1 MEITPAMTNEVFDA
15 LVASL
20 RMVKPAFCP
29 TCPHCYEAVD
39 LSAAVTDENGNAVHE
54 TCYTKQ
60 LTDALLNRPAN
71 PAAD

>member
-1 MEITPAMTNEVFDA
+1 MEITPAMTNEIFDA

-29 TCPHCYEAVD
+29 HCYEAVD
-39 LSAAVTDENGNAVHE
+39 LSTAVIDENGKAMHE

-60 LTDALLNRPAN
+60 LTDALRNRPAN